1 MNNNVDNAEIAKFEA
16 MAHRWWDK
24 EGEFKPLHQL
34 NPVRLAFVEEMAD
47 GLAGK
52 KVVDVGCGGGI
63 LSESM
68 ARLGANV
75 TGIDM
80 GTEPLNVAR
89 AHAEETGIKV
99 DYQQITAEQL
109 AEQHPGQFD
118 VVTCMEMLEHVPDP
132 QSVVSAC
139 ATLCK
144 PGGTLVF
151 STLNR
156 TLKAWALGV
165 FAAERILRWLPAGT
179 HDYQKFLTP
188 AELMSFCDHAGLIPH
203 KAVGMSYSPLTGQ
216 FSRSQKLDMNYMVA
230 AGKAL

>member
-34 NPVRLAFVEEMAD
+34 NPVRLGFVEEMAD

-52 KVVDVGCGGGI
+52 RVVDIGCGGGI

-68 ARLGANV
+68 ARLGAVV

-80 GTEPLNVAR
+80 GGEPLNVAR
-89 AHAEETGIKV
+89 AHAAEVGV
-99 DYQQITAEQL
+99 DLQYRQITAEAL
-109 AEQHPGQFD
+109 AEELPGQFD

-139 ATLCK
+139 AKLCK

-156 TLKAWALGV
+156 TPMAWALGV

-179 HDYQKFLTP
+179 HDYHKFIKP
-188 AELMSFCDHAGLIPH
+188 AELMGFCDQAGIVSE
-203 KAVGMSYSPLTGQ
+203 KAVGMSYNLFTGQ
-216 FSRSQKLDMNYMVA
+216 FNRSARLDMNYLVA
-230 AGKAL
+230 ARKPA

>member
-1 MNNNVDNAEIAKFEA
+1 MNNNVDNTEIAKFEA

-47 GLAGK
+47 GIGNK
-52 KVVDVGCGGGI
+52 RIVDIGCGGGI

-68 ARLGANV
+68 ARLGAVV
-75 TGIDM
+75 TGADM

-89 AHAEETGIKV
+89 AHAEEVGV
-99 DYQQITAEQL
+99 ALEYRQITAEAL
-109 AEQHPGQFD
+109 AEELPGQFD

-139 ATLCK
+139 ARLCK
-144 PGGTLVF
+144 PGGMLVF

-156 TLKAWALGV
+156 TPKAWALGV

-179 HDYQKFLTP
+179 HDFQKFIKP
-188 AELMSFCDHAGLIPH
+188 AELMAFCDNAGLIPL
-203 KAVGMSYSPLTGQ
+203 KAVGMSYNLLTGQ
-216 FSRSQKLDMNYMVA
+216 FSRSEKLDMNYLVA
-230 AGKAL
+230 ARKPA

>member
-68 ARLGANV
+68 ARLGASV

-230 AGKAL
+230 AGKAS

>member
-1 MNNNVDNAEIAKFEA
+1 MNNNVDNTEIAKFEA

-47 GLAGK
+47 GIGNK
-52 KVVDVGCGGGI
+52 RIVDIGCGGGI

-68 ARLGANV
+68 ARLGAVV
-75 TGIDM
+75 TGADM

-89 AHAEETGIKV
+89 AHAEEVGV
-99 DYQQITAEQL
+99 ALEYRQITAEAL
-109 AEQHPGQFD
+109 AEELPGQFD

-139 ATLCK
+139 AKLCK
-144 PGGTLVF
+144 PGGMLVF

-156 TLKAWALGV
+156 TPKAWALGV

-179 HDYQKFLTP
+179 HDFQKFIKP
-188 AELMSFCDHAGLIPH
+188 AELMAFCDNAGLIPL
-203 KAVGMSYSPLTGQ
+203 KAVGMSYNLLTGQ
-216 FSRSQKLDMNYMVA
+216 FSRSEKLDMNYLVA
-230 AGKAL
+230 ARKPV

>member
-1 MNNNVDNAEIAKFEA
+1 MNNNVDNTEIAKFEA

-47 GLAGK
+47 GIGNK
-52 KVVDVGCGGGI
+52 RIVDIGCGGGI

-68 ARLGANV
+68 ARLGAVV
-75 TGIDM
+75 TGADM

-89 AHAEETGIKV
+89 AHAEEVGV
-99 DYQQITAEQL
+99 ALEYRQITAEAL
-109 AEQHPGQFD
+109 AEELPGQFD

-139 ATLCK
+139 AKLCK
-144 PGGTLVF
+144 PGGMLVF

-156 TLKAWALGV
+156 TPKAWALGV

-179 HDYQKFLTP
+179 HDFQKFIKP
-188 AELMSFCDHAGLIPH
+188 AELMAFCDNAGLIPL
-203 KAVGMSYSPLTGQ
+203 KAVGMSYNLLTGQ
-216 FSRSQKLDMNYMVA
+216 FSRSEKLDMNYLVA
-230 AGKAL
+230 ARKPA

>member
-1 MNNNVDNAEIAKFEA
+1 MNSNVDNAEIAKFEA

-24 EGEFKPLHQL
+24 DGEFKPLHQL

-52 KVVDVGCGGGI
+52 RIVDIGCGGGI

-68 ARLGANV
+68 ARLGAKV

-80 GTEPLNVAR
+80 GGEPLNVAR
-89 AHAEETGIKV
+89 AHAAEMGVEL
-99 DYQQITAEQL
+99 DYRQITAEEL
-109 AEQHPGQFD
+109 AEELPGQFD

-139 ATLCK
+139 AKLCK

-165 FAAERILRWLPAGT
+165 FAAERILKWLPAGT
-179 HDYQKFLTP
+179 HDYQKFIKP
-188 AELMSFCDHAGLIPH
+188 AELMGFCDEAGLVPT
-203 KAVGMSYSPLTGQ
+203 KAVGMGYNLLTGQ
-216 FSRSQKLDMNYMVA
+216 FSRSERLDMNYLVA
-230 AGKAL
+230 ARKDA

>member
-1 MNNNVDNAEIAKFEA
+1 MNNNVDNTEIAKFEA

-34 NPVRLAFVEEMAD
+34 NPVRLAFVEEMA
-47 GLAGK
+47 AGIGNK
-52 KVVDVGCGGGI
+52 RIVDIGCGGGI

-68 ARLGANV
+68 ARLGAVV
-75 TGIDM
+75 TGADM

-89 AHAEETGIKV
+89 AHAEEVGV
-99 DYQQITAEQL
+99 ALEYRQITAEAL
-109 AEQHPGQFD
+109 AEELPGQFD

-139 ATLCK
+139 AKLCK
-144 PGGTLVF
+144 PGGMLVF

-156 TLKAWALGV
+156 TPKAWALGV

-179 HDYQKFLTP
+179 HDFQKFIKP
-188 AELMSFCDHAGLIPH
+188 AELMAFCDNAGLIPL
-203 KAVGMSYSPLTGQ
+203 KAVGMSYNLLTGQ
-216 FSRSQKLDMNYMVA
+216 FSRSEKLDMNYLVA
-230 AGKAL
+230 ARKPV